1 MGSMN
6 IFVTVLVSVV
16 VVGALVAG
24 LRVTGGRGPSKVR
37 AGQPACDVERGLGR
51 RRWRLRRLV
60 VGGDSGSDGS
70 GGHSCGGG
78 SSCGGGGGGC
88 GGVAADRAA
97 AARSPEVTRHL
108 APGG

>member
-60 VGGDSGSDGS
+60 VGGRLRQRRLRRALLRRRLVVRGRRGRLRR
-70 GGHSCGGG
+70 GWRLTGPPPHGH
-78 SSCGGGGGGC
+78 
-88 GGVAADRAA
+88 RK
-97 AARSPEVTRHL
+97 
-108 APGG
+108 